1 MNDRTAALTH
11 ATSGNAAPAA
21 PLSAQ
26 RSARL
31 GRHGPRSSTE
41 ARQLETATRCFPGG
55 ALANHLLPEDV
66 RFVFSHGK
74 GGRFWDT
81 GGNEYIDY
89 CLGSGTLFLGHAH
102 PAVVQAV
109 TAQAQRGL
117 MAFAYL
123 NDVAIDLAARF
134 CAIVPC
140 AERVRFTNSG
150 SDSTFHAIR
159 LARAFT
165 GKAKI
170 LKFEGAY
177 HGGHDYAALSTAPPE
192 SAARPQ
198 PDSAGIPTAVKDL
211 MIVAPFNDLDA
222 AQRVIAAHAHE
233 LAAVIVEP
241 IQRVLAPQPG
251 FLEGLR
257 ELTRRHDVLFIM
269 DEVVTGLRYGLGGA
283 QQHFG
288 VTPDL
293 AAFGKIIGSG
303 LPVGA
308 IAGRAEILDR
318 ADPRRRG
325 DGTFVD
331 QNGTLQGFNLGCAV
345 GLAAIEVLS
354 HPGVY
359 EQTFALAETLR
370 AELRKIVDRHRL
382 PARILGYGPMWHVL
396 FTDRD
401 PRNYADLLAADGARL
416 MKLEHALIRA
426 GLFVH
431 PGQRR
436 FVSIAH
442 SEGDLQ
448 DTLVAF
454 DAACRTI

>member
-1 MNDRTAALTH
+1 MNDRSPVLSTPLGRRGPRTAHEDQHLQTAA
-11 ATSGNAAPAA
+11 
-21 PLSAQ
+21 
-26 RSARL
+26 
-31 GRHGPRSSTE
+31 
-41 ARQLETATRCFPGG
+41 RCFPGG

-66 RFVFSHGK
+66 RFVFSHGAA
-74 GGRFWDT
+74 GRFWDT

-89 CLGSGTLFLGHAH
+89 CLGSGTLFLGHTH
-102 PAVVQAV
+102 PALVKAV
-109 TAQAQRGL
+109 NAQAQRGL

-123 NDVAIDLAARF
+123 NDVAIDLAEQF
-134 CAIVPC
+134 CAAVPC

-165 GKAKI
+165 GKSRI

-177 HGGHDYAALSTAPPE
+177 HGGHDYAALSTAP
-192 SAARPQ
+192 SASATTPQ
-198 PDSAGIPTAVKDL
+198 PDSAGIPAPVQEL
-211 MIVAPFNDLDA
+211 MIVAPFNDLQSA
-222 AQRVIAAHAHE
+222 KRLIAQHAGE

-241 IQRVLAPQPG
+241 IQRILAPQPG

-257 ELTRRHDVLFIM
+257 ALTRQHDVLFIM
-269 DEVVTGLRYGLGGA
+269 DEVVTGFRYGLGGA

-293 AAFGKIIGSG
+293 AAFGKVIGSG

-308 IAGRAEILDR
+308 VAGRADILDR

-354 HPGVY
+354 ASGVY
-359 EQTFALAETLR
+359 EGVFALAETLR
-370 AELRKIVDRHRL
+370 RELRGVLTRRGID
-382 PARILGYGPMWHVL
+382 ARVLGYGPMWHVL
-396 FTDRD
+396 FAEREPLT
-401 PRNYADLLAADGARL
+401 YADLLRADNARL
-416 MKLEHALIRA
+416 MRLEHALLRQ

-436 FVSIAH
+436 FVSITH
-442 SEGDLQ
+442 TERDLD
-448 DTLVAF
+448 DTLIAF
-454 DAACRTI
+454 DAACRTL